1 MIRLVTSPLW
11 KGVALCA
18 GVCGLGLSVRA
29 AEDTPL
35 SAGDLQFFETKIR
48 PVLEEDCFKCH
59 SHQAD
64 RIKGGLM
71 LDSRA
76 AVLKGGNTGPAV
88 VPGKPDDSVLI
99 QALRY
104 TDEDLRMPPPDH
116 GGKLTDQQ
124 IADFTEWVQRG
135 APDPRVPA
143 MAASGKAY
151 GGVGKAHW
159 AFQPVVKPAVPAV
172 KDNSWVQSPIDNFV
186 LAKLES
192 VGLHPNPIADKRTLI
207 RRVTFDLT
215 GLPPTEPEI
224 QRFIADESPDAF
236 AKVVDRLLG
245 SPAYGERWAR
255 YWLDVARYSDTKGD
269 APRRNDPRFPH
280 AWTYRD
286 YVIDAF
292 NRDKPYSQ
300 FILEQLAADRLVVEQ
315 ENKAKAK
322 RTEPPVDRT
331 VLAALGF
338 LTLGNQFDGRR
349 DDVIADQIDVTT
361 KAFLGLTVACARCHD
376 HKFDPIPTKDY
387 YSLYGVFANTSEPP
401 RVTAEPTLFTKLPK
415 TPELED
421 YMAKS
426 ADLEKKEADL
436 QAQFAEF
443 RRSRDKDPQ
452 KRRELFREEGL
463 LQRQIGDLE
472 MENPGAPARANIV
485 FDASRPHDYPV
496 LLRGEVQNKG
506 DTVPRRFL
514 ECLAPD
520 PKHRPEWNN
529 GSGRVDLARAIAD
542 PKNPLTARVFVNRLW
557 QQHFGVGFVT
567 TPDDLGNMSVPPA
580 NPELL
585 DWLATRFV
593 ESGWS
598 IKQLQRT
605 IVLSSTYQ
613 QASTAN
619 PAAVAMDPDNKLLW
633 RANLHRLDFEEIYDS
648 LLAIAGTLD
657 RTVGGKSVMPSSDS
671 FGTRRSL
678 YTYID
683 RRNPPELLT
692 QFDFP
697 NPDTPSGKRYQTT
710 VPQQALFLMNSPL
723 VVETARKLT
732 HRPEFAELETDTNRV
747 TSLYLAI
754 FQRPPTEQE
763 VELGVRYVRANPA
776 GKALDVPEPPAQ
788 KTAREKAIEDRRA
801 RQAALNPKIKY
812 AADQR
817 PVGSNIMPAGPED
830 AWTKLAHALFQ
841 TNEVMFVN

>member
-1 MIRLVTSPLW
+1 MRRILVGASLLATL
-11 KGVALCA
+11 VA
-18 GVCGLGLSVRA
+18 RA
-29 AEDTPL
+29 ADMPATVAPAPAI
-35 SAGDLQFFETKIR
+35 SATDLQFFETKIR
-48 PVLEEDCFKCH
+48 PVLTEQCYQCH

-64 RIKGGLM
+64 RIKGKLM
-71 LDSRA
+71 LDSRD
-76 AVLKGGNTGPAV
+76 AVLLGGVTGPAL
-88 VPGKPDDSVLI
+88 VPGKPDDSLLI
-99 QALRY
+99 QAIRY
-104 TDEDLRMPPPDH
+104 TDEDLMMPPKDH
-116 GGKLTDQQ
+116 GGKLNEQQ
-124 IADFTEWVQRG
+124 IADLTEWVRRG
-135 APDPRVPA
+135 APDPRVPV
-143 MAASGKAY
+143 MAASGKSY

-159 AFQPVVKPAVPAV
+159 AFQPVKKPAVPAV
-172 KDNSWVQSPIDNFV
+172 KDNSWTQSPLDNFV

-192 VGLHPNPIADKRTLI
+192 VGLHPNPLADKRTLI

-224 QRFIADESPDAF
+224 QRFIADGSPDAY
-236 AKVVDRLLG
+236 AKVVDRLLD

-269 APRRNDPRFPH
+269 APKRNDPRYPH

-292 NRDKPYSQ
+292 NHDKPYSQ
-300 FILEQLAADRLVVEQ
+300 FILEQLAADRLVVDQ
-315 ENKAKAK
+315 EDKAKAK
-322 RTEPPVDRT
+322 KVEPPVDRS

-387 YSLYGVFANTSEPP
+387 YSLYGVFANTVEPP
-401 RVTAEPTLFTKLPK
+401 RITAEPTLFTKLPK
-415 TPELED
+415 TPELVD

-426 ADLEKKEADL
+426 EELKKKEENV
-436 QAQFAEF
+436 QAEYAEF

-452 KRRELFREEGL
+452 KRRDLAREEGL
-463 LQRQIGDLE
+463 LQRQVGDLE
-472 MENPGAPARANIV
+472 IEHPGAPARANV
-485 FDASRPHDYPV
+485 VLDVPRSHDYPV
-496 LLRGEVQNKG
+496 LLRGEVANKG

-520 PKHRPEWNN
+520 PKHRPEWNK
-529 GSGRVDLARAIAD
+529 GSGRVDLAKAIAD

-557 QQHFGVGFVT
+557 QQHFGAGFVA

-585 DWLATRFV
+585 DWLASRFV

-613 QASTAN
+613 QSSAAN
-619 PAAVAMDPDNKLLW
+619 PAAVALDPDNKLLW
-633 RANLHRLDFEEIYDS
+633 RANLRRLEFEEVYDS

-697 NPDTPSGKRYQTT
+697 NPDTPSGKRYETT

-723 VVETARKLT
+723 VIETARKLT
-732 HRPEFAELETDTNRV
+732 HRPEFAALNNDANRV

-754 FQRPPTEQE
+754 FQRPPTDQE
-763 VELGVRYVRANPA
+763 VDIGVRYVRANPA
-776 GKALDVPEPPAQ
+776 GKALDVPEPVAQ
-788 KTAREKAIEDRRA
+788 KTAREKAIEDRKA

-817 PVGSNIMPAGPED
+817 PIGSNISPLGPED

-841 TNEVMFVN
+841 TNEAMFVN

>member
-1 MIRLVTSPLW
+1 MLIF
-11 KGVALCA
+11 AFF
-18 GVCGLGLSVRA
+18 LSVFA
-29 AEDTPL
+29 AHAADNSVVLP
-35 SAGDLQFFETKIR
+35 ADDLQFFETKIR

-104 TDEDLRMPPPDH
+104 TDEDLRMPPPEH
-116 GGKLTDQQ
+116 GGKLSDQQ
-124 IADFTEWVQRG
+124 IADFTEWVRRG

-159 AFQPVVKPAVPAV
+159 AFQPVKKPEVPAV
-172 KDNSWVQSPIDNFV
+172 KDKTWGQSPIDNFV

-224 QRFIADESPDAF
+224 LRFLADDSPGAF
-236 AKVVDRLLG
+236 AKVVDRLLE

-269 APRRNDPRFPH
+269 APKRNDPRYPH

-300 FILEQLAADRLVVEQ
+300 FILEQLAADRLVAAE
-315 ENKAKAK
+315 EDKAKAK
-322 RTEPPVDRT
+322 HTEPPMDRT

-387 YSLYGVFANTSEPP
+387 YSFYGVFANTVEPP
-401 RVTAEPTLFTKLPK
+401 RVTAEPTLYTKLPK
-415 TPELED
+415 TPELTD

-426 ADLEKKEADL
+426 EELKKKEEAL
-436 QAQFAEF
+436 QERLLEL
-443 RRSRDKDPQ
+443 RRSRERDPQ
-452 KRRELFREEGL
+452 KRRELVKEEGQ
-463 LQRQIGDLE
+463 LQRQVGDLE
-472 MENPGAPARANIV
+472 IEHPGAPARANV
-485 FDASRPHDYPV
+485 VVDASRSRDYPV

-506 DTVPRRFL
+506 DVVPRRFL

-520 PKHRPEWNN
+520 PKHRPEWHN
-529 GSGRVDLARAIAD
+529 GSGRVDLAKAIAD

-557 QQHFGVGFVT
+557 QQHFGAGFVA

-613 QASTAN
+613 QSSAAN
-619 PAAVAMDPDNKLLW
+619 PAAVALDPDNKLLW
-633 RANLHRLDFEEIYDS
+633 RANLHRLEFEEVYDS

-697 NPDTPSGKRYQTT
+697 NPDTEAGKRYETT

-732 HRPEFAELETDTNRV
+732 HRPEFAALDTDANRV

-763 VELGVRYVRANPA
+763 VALGVRYVRANPA
-776 GKALDVPEPPAQ
+776 GRALDVPEPVAQ
-788 KTAREKAIEDRRA
+788 KTAREKAIEDRKA

-817 PVGSNIMPAGPED
+817 PIGSNISPAGPED

-841 TNEVMFVN
+841 TNEAMFVN